1 MKILLSIANRYDMHI
16 HQMDVKCAFLNGELT
31 EDIYMEPPEGFKSGN
46 KVCKLNKAIYG
57 LKQASRAWNE
67 KFNEFMIQIGFKR
80 CESDRCLYVKKQN
93 GVMCYVL
100 LYVDDTLIFCSD
112 IKVINAVKQLL
123 AKKFEMTDVGP
134 VNSFLGM
141 HIEQDMAN
149 GTITMNQSQYLEN
162 VLDKFDMKNCK
173 ARSTPMEKNLH
184 IEKGD
189 SKNCSN
195 HPYREL
201 IGCLTYA
208 TVTTRPDLCA
218 ATGYFSRFQSGFDD
232 RHFNHAKHILRYLR
246 GTVDLKMVY
255 KKQEDAAVLVG
266 YSDSDWGGD
275 KNDSKST
282 SGYVFKIFG
291 NTVSWASRKQT
302 TVSLSS
308 TEAEYVALTEAICE
322 AKWIQ
327 KLLKELGINCNEPVV
342 IYEDNQS
349 CISIANDSKES
360 KRMKHLDIKYN
371 FIRCDCKR

>member
-1 MKILLSIANRYDMHI
+1 
-16 HQMDVKCAFLNGELT
+16 
-31 EDIYMEPPEGFKSGN
+31 
-46 KVCKLNKAIYG
+46 
-57 LKQASRAWNE
+57 
-67 KFNEFMIQIGFKR
+67 MIKIGFKR

-141 HIEQDMAN
+141 HIEQDMPN

-189 SKNCSN
+189 NKNCSN

-218 ATGYFSRFQSGFDD
+218 ATGYFSWFQSGFDE
-232 RHFNHAKHILRYLR
+232 RHFNHAKHILRYIR

-291 NTVSWASRKQT
+291 NTS
-302 TVSLSS
+302 
-308 TEAEYVALTEAICE
+308 
-322 AKWIQ
+322 
-327 KLLKELGINCNEPVV
+327 
-342 IYEDNQS
+342 
-349 CISIANDSKES
+349 
-360 KRMKHLDIKYN
+360 
-371 FIRCDCKR
+371 